1 MKDILVNAL
10 YEVAIVIIA
19 ALGGAIIAFLRAKI
33 SSINSNSSN
42 ELANRIRWEVESA
55 VEDAVMAV
63 NQTFVEELKKK
74 NLFDKEAQE
83 EAFDRALDG
92 TLKALSQSTVEFI
105 NNTYGDITIW
115 LRDKIEEDPANP
127 EYIKTVRGLGY
138 IIENDK

>member
-1 MKDILVNAL
+1 MKDILTNVL
-10 YEVAIVIIA
+10 YDVAITIVI
-19 ALGGAIIAFLRAKI
+19 ALGGAAIAFLRTKI
-33 SSINSNSSN
+33 SSINNISSN

-115 LRDKIEEDPANP
+115 LKDKIEAAVNRN
-127 EYIKTVRGLGY
+127 K
-138 IIENDK
+138 K

>member
-1 MKDILVNAL
+1 MKDILINAL

-115 LRDKIEEDPANP
+115 LRDKIEAAVNRN
-127 EYIKTVRGLGY
+127 K
-138 IIENDK
+138 K

>member
-1 MKDILVNAL
+1 MKDILTNAL
-10 YEVAIVIIA
+10 YDVAITIII
-19 ALGGAIIAFLRAKI
+19 ALGGAAIAFLRTKI
-33 SSINSNSSN
+33 SSINKNSSN

-115 LRDKIEEDPANP
+115 LKDKIEAAVNRN
-127 EYIKTVRGLGY
+127 K
-138 IIENDK
+138 K

>member
-1 MKDILVNAL
+1 MKDILTNAL
-10 YEVAIVIIA
+10 YDVAITIII
-19 ALGGAIIAFLRAKI
+19 ALGGAAIAYLRTKI
-33 SSINSNSSN
+33 SSINKNSSN

-92 TLKALSQSTVEFI
+92 TLKALSQSTIEFI

-115 LRDKIEEDPANP
+115 LKDKIEAAVNRN
-127 EYIKTVRGLGY
+127 K
-138 IIENDK
+138 K

>member
-1 MKDILVNAL
+1 MKDILTNAL
-10 YEVAIVIIA
+10 YDVAITVII
-19 ALGGAIIAFLRAKI
+19 ALGGAAIAFLRTKI

-115 LRDKIEEDPANP
+115 LKDKIEAAVNRN
-127 EYIKTVRGLGY
+127 K
-138 IIENDK
+138 K

>member
-1 MKDILVNAL
+1 MKDILTNAL
-10 YEVAIVIIA
+10 YDVAITIII
-19 ALGGAIIAFLRAKI
+19 ALGGAAIAYLRTKI
-33 SSINSNSSN
+33 SSINKNSSN

-55 VEDAVMAV
+55 VEDAVIAV

-115 LRDKIEEDPANP
+115 LKDKIEAAVNRN
-127 EYIKTVRGLGY
+127 K
-138 IIENDK
+138 K

>member
-1 MKDILVNAL
+1 MKDILTNAL
-10 YEVAIVIIA
+10 YDVAITIII
-19 ALGGAIIAFLRAKI
+19 ALGGAAIAYLRTKI
-33 SSINSNSSN
+33 SSINKNSSN

-115 LRDKIEEDPANP
+115 LKDKIEAAVNRN
-127 EYIKTVRGLGY
+127 K
-138 IIENDK
+138 K

>member
-1 MKDILVNAL
+1 MKDILTNAL
-10 YEVAIVIIA
+10 YDVAITIII
-19 ALGGAIIAFLRAKI
+19 ALGGAAIAFLRTKI
-33 SSINSNSSN
+33 SSINNNSSN

-115 LRDKIEEDPANP
+115 LKDKIEAAVNRN
-127 EYIKTVRGLGY
+127 K
-138 IIENDK
+138 K

>member
-33 SSINSNSSN
+33 SSINNNSSN

-115 LRDKIEEDPANP
+115 LKDKIEAAVNRN
-127 EYIKTVRGLGY
+127 K
-138 IIENDK
+138 K

>member
-115 LRDKIEEDPANP
+115 LKDKIEAAVNRN
-127 EYIKTVRGLGY
+127 K
-138 IIENDK
+138 K

>member
-1 MKDILVNAL
+1 MKDILTNAL
-10 YEVAIVIIA
+10 YDVAITIII
-19 ALGGAIIAFLRAKI
+19 ALGGAAIAFLRTKI
-33 SSINSNSSN
+33 SSINNNSSN
-42 ELANRIRWEVESA
+42 ELANRIRWEVETA

-115 LRDKIEEDPANP
+115 LKDKIEAAVNRN
-127 EYIKTVRGLGY
+127 K
-138 IIENDK
+138 K

>member
-1 MKDILVNAL
+1 MKDILTNAL
-10 YEVAIVIIA
+10 YDVAITIII
-19 ALGGAIIAFLRAKI
+19 ALGGAAIAYLRTKI
-33 SSINSNSSN
+33 SSINTNSSN
-42 ELANRIRWEVESA
+42 ELANHIRWEVESA

-115 LRDKIEEDPANP
+115 LKDKIEAAVNRN
-127 EYIKTVRGLGY
+127 K
-138 IIENDK
+138 K

>member
-1 MKDILVNAL
+1 MKDILTNAL
-10 YEVAIVIIA
+10 YDVAITIII
-19 ALGGAIIAFLRAKI
+19 ALGGAAIAYLRTKI
-33 SSINSNSSN
+33 SSINNNSSN

-115 LRDKIEEDPANP
+115 LKDKIEAAVNRN
-127 EYIKTVRGLGY
+127 K
-138 IIENDK
+138 K

>member
-1 MKDILVNAL
+1 MKDILTNAL

-115 LRDKIEEDPANP
+115 LKDKIEAAVNRN
-127 EYIKTVRGLGY
+127 K
-138 IIENDK
+138 K

>member
-1 MKDILVNAL
+1 MKDILTNAL
-10 YEVAIVIIA
+10 YDVAITIII
-19 ALGGAIIAFLRAKI
+19 ALGGAAIVYLRTKI
-33 SSINSNSSN
+33 SSINKNSSN
-42 ELANRIRWEVESA
+42 ELANHIRWEVELA

-115 LRDKIEEDPANP
+115 LKDKIEAAVNRN
-127 EYIKTVRGLGY
+127 K
-138 IIENDK
+138 K

>member
-1 MKDILVNAL
+1 MKDILTNAL
-10 YEVAIVIIA
+10 YDVAITIII
-19 ALGGAIIAFLRAKI
+19 ALGGAAIAFLRTKI
-33 SSINSNSSN
+33 SSINENSSN

-115 LRDKIEEDPANP
+115 LKDKIEAAVNRN
-127 EYIKTVRGLGY
+127 K
-138 IIENDK
+138 K

>member
-1 MKDILVNAL
+1 MKDILTNAL
-10 YEVAIVIIA
+10 YDVAITIRI
-19 ALGGAIIAFLRAKI
+19 ALGGAAIAYLRTKI
-33 SSINSNSSN
+33 SSINKNSSN
-42 ELANRIRWEVESA
+42 ELANHIRWEVESA

-115 LRDKIEEDPANP
+115 LKDKIEAAVNRN
-127 EYIKTVRGLGY
+127 K
-138 IIENDK
+138 K

>member
-1 MKDILVNAL
+1 MKDILTNAL
-10 YEVAIVIIA
+10 YDVAITIII
-19 ALGGAIIAFLRAKI
+19 ALGGAAIAFLRIKI
-33 SSINSNSSN
+33 SSINKNSSN

-115 LRDKIEEDPANP
+115 LKDKIEAAVNRN
-127 EYIKTVRGLGY
+127 K
-138 IIENDK
+138 K

>member
-1 MKDILVNAL
+1 MKDILTNAL
-10 YEVAIVIIA
+10 YDVAITIII
-19 ALGGAIIAFLRAKI
+19 ALGGAAIAYLRTKI
-33 SSINSNSSN
+33 SSINNSSSN

-115 LRDKIEEDPANP
+115 LKDKIEAAVNRN
-127 EYIKTVRGLGY
+127 K
-138 IIENDK
+138 K

>member
-1 MKDILVNAL
+1 MKDILTNAL
-10 YEVAIVIIA
+10 YDVAIAIII
-19 ALGGAIIAFLRAKI
+19 ALGGAVIAYLRTKI

-115 LRDKIEEDPANP
+115 LKDKIEAAVNRN
-127 EYIKTVRGLGY
+127 K
-138 IIENDK
+138 K

>member
-1 MKDILVNAL
+1 MKDILTNAL
-10 YEVAIVIIA
+10 YDVAITIII
-19 ALGGAIIAFLRAKI
+19 ALGGAAIAYLRTKI
-33 SSINSNSSN
+33 SSINKNSSN
-42 ELANRIRWEVESA
+42 ELANHIRWEVESA

-115 LRDKIEEDPANP
+115 LKDKIEAAVNRN
-127 EYIKTVRGLGY
+127 K
-138 IIENDK
+138 K

>member
-55 VEDAVMAV
+55 IEDAVMAV

-115 LRDKIEEDPANP
+115 LRDKIEAAVNRN
-127 EYIKTVRGLGY
+127 K
-138 IIENDK
+138 K

>member
-1 MKDILVNAL
+1 MKDILTNAL
-10 YEVAIVIIA
+10 YDVAITIII
-19 ALGGAIIAFLRAKI
+19 ALGGAAIAYLRTKI
-33 SSINSNSSN
+33 SSINNNSSN
-42 ELANRIRWEVESA
+42 ELSNRIRWEVESA

-115 LRDKIEEDPANP
+115 LKDKIEAAVNRN
-127 EYIKTVRGLGY
+127 K
-138 IIENDK
+138 K

>member
-63 NQTFVEELKKK
+63 NQTFVEELKKI

-115 LRDKIEEDPANP
+115 LKDKIEAAVNRN
-127 EYIKTVRGLGY
+127 K
-138 IIENDK
+138 K

>member
-1 MKDILVNAL
+1 MKDILTNAL
-10 YEVAIVIIA
+10 YDVAITIII
-19 ALGGAIIAFLRAKI
+19 ALGGAAIAFLRTKI
-33 SSINSNSSN
+33 SSINNNSSN
-42 ELANRIRWEVESA
+42 ELANRIRWEVEAA

-115 LRDKIEEDPANP
+115 LKDKIEAAVNRN
-127 EYIKTVRGLGY
+127 K
-138 IIENDK
+138 K

>member
-1 MKDILVNAL
+1 MRDILINAL

-19 ALGGAIIAFLRAKI
+19 ALGGAAIAFLRAKI
-33 SSINSNSSN
+33 SSINNNSSN

-115 LRDKIEEDPANP
+115 LKDKIEAAVNRN
-127 EYIKTVRGLGY
+127 K
-138 IIENDK
+138 K

>member
-115 LRDKIEEDPANP
+115 LRDKIEAAVNRN
-127 EYIKTVRGLGY
+127 K
-138 IIENDK
+138 K

>member
-92 TLKALSQSTVEFI
+92 TLKALLQSTVEFI

-115 LRDKIEEDPANP
+115 LKDKIEAAVNRN
-127 EYIKTVRGLGY
+127 K
-138 IIENDK
+138 K

>member
-1 MKDILVNAL
+1 MKDILTNAL
-10 YEVAIVIIA
+10 YDVAITIII
-19 ALGGAIIAFLRAKI
+19 ALGGAAIAYLRTKI
-33 SSINSNSSN
+33 SSINKNSSN
-42 ELANRIRWEVESA
+42 ELANHIRQEVESA

-115 LRDKIEEDPANP
+115 LKDKIEAAVNRN
-127 EYIKTVRGLGY
+127 K
-138 IIENDK
+138 K

>member
-19 ALGGAIIAFLRAKI
+19 ALGGAIIAFLRTKI
-33 SSINSNSSN
+33 SSINNNSSN

-83 EAFDRALDG
+83 EAYKQTRDNVLAIITDSQKALIESAVGDFEKW
-92 TLKALSQSTVEFI
+92 LKAQ
-105 NNTYGDITIW
+105 
-115 LRDKIEEDPANP
+115 IEAQVAAAKKAKAN
-127 EYIKTVRGLGY
+127 EI
-138 IIENDK
+138 

>member
-1 MKDILVNAL
+1 MKDILTNAL
-10 YEVAIVIIA
+10 YDVAITIII
-19 ALGGAIIAFLRAKI
+19 ALGGAAIAFLRTKI

-115 LRDKIEEDPANP
+115 LKDKIEAAVNRN
-127 EYIKTVRGLGY
+127 K
-138 IIENDK
+138 K

>member
-1 MKDILVNAL
+1 MKDILTNAL
-10 YEVAIVIIA
+10 YDVAIAIII
-19 ALGGAIIAFLRAKI
+19 ALGGAAIAFLRTKI
-33 SSINSNSSN
+33 SSINNNSSN
-42 ELANRIRWEVESA
+42 ELAHRIRWEVESA

-115 LRDKIEEDPANP
+115 LKDKIEAAVNRN
-127 EYIKTVRGLGY
+127 K
-138 IIENDK
+138 K

>member
-19 ALGGAIIAFLRAKI
+19 ALGGAIIAFLRTKI

-55 VEDAVMAV
+55 GEDAVMAV

-115 LRDKIEEDPANP
+115 LKDKIEAAVNRN
-127 EYIKTVRGLGY
+127 K
-138 IIENDK
+138 K

>member
-63 NQTFVEELKKK
+63 NQTFVEGLKKK

-115 LRDKIEEDPANP
+115 LKDKIEAAVNRN
-127 EYIKTVRGLGY
+127 K
-138 IIENDK
+138 K